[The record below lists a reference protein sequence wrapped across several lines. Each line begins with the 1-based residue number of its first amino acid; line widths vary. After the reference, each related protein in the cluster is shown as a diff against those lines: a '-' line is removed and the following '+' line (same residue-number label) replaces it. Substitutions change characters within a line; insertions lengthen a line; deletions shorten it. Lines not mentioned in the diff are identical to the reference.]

1 MHIAAEEGHLN
12 VIEVLFDFDA
22 KADTETIVR
31 MLTNL
36 IYYIIFNMFKCL
48 IKIVLNN
55 QLFQRLLT
63 PFIKHNG
70 WLETTHVVW
79 FAFVLPMIKKIL

>member
-1 MHIAAEEGHLN
+1 
-12 VIEVLFDFDA
+12 
-22 KADTETIVR
+22 
-31 MLTNL
+31 ML
-36 IYYIIFNMFKCL
+36 CL

-79 FAFVLPMIKKIL
+79 FAFVLPMIKKILCWGDGER